1 MTSNLKQNN
10 HQFSTVGSRPHP
22 HNQHQHKTERE
33 DSKMQEDDDE
43 AAEKRQR
50 KERRLRSAIEQIA
63 PEEHHYDCGEGSN
76 KSLAKHPT
84 SSSSLSSGG
93 IQQYHVVITKTQG
106 RVERR
111 RASSLRLISDYL
123 VATDKKENARR
134 QMNQRRSKER
144 NQTRQRSDKSCR
156 ALEEVIAPAWE
167 ACSTQKSAWDTK
179 EAIEKQQDRCT
190 ALIRAKDDLIQDH
203 SFFRR
208 LADDDHAASLKDHTG
223 TFDAL
228 KHSIESELLEMQQL
242 FEEELDTIEEA
253 FADDRA
259 KLLESNQD
267 EIANLIL
274 EKSHLQL
281 HHIQTNQSRREG
293 NLGDIQEK
301 RTRSREE
308 HAKLKASLEDQVCEL
323 EQKLEKAKSS
333 HQMNA
338 NKLDCVVRIL
348 SERNEEAAA
357 IIKKQKKR
365 LVQSKANFNESRDQ
379 NLEDEKRG
387 DKQVAA
393 LIRDCKA
400 FDARNKGLW
409 TKSRRFEL
417 HDEGW
422 YQALLDMH
430 IDELSQLADK
440 TKRFESEIACRLRGK
455 GGGSLM
461 EMPRHQTG
469 PRVSKEEEILD
480 KLSST
485 IDESAYRGWVELES
499 QLEAYKDVL
508 DDRRRN
514 DGTTARIV
522 NDSHKLRRRMKTIA
536 TSEESTE
543 LLCPP
548 TMFLQATK
556 VAL

>member
-1 MTSNLKQNN
+1 MSLSVDMTSNLKQNN
-10 HQFSTVGSRPHP
+10 HQFSTGSRPHP
-22 HNQHQHKTERE
+22 HNQHPKE
-33 DSKMQEDDDE
+33 KMQEDDDE
-43 AAEKRQR
+43 AVEKRQR
-50 KERRLRSAIEQIA
+50 KS
-63 PEEHHYDCGEGSN
+63 
-76 KSLAKHPT
+76 
-84 SSSSLSSGG
+84 
-93 IQQYHVVITKTQG
+93 QG

-111 RASSLRLISDYL
+111 RASSVRLISDYL

-190 ALIRAKDDLIQDH
+190 ALVRARDDIIQDY

-223 TFDAL
+223 TLDAL
-228 KHSIESELLEMQQL
+228 KHSIESELLQMQQL
-242 FEEELDTIEEA
+242 FEEELDTIEAA
-253 FADDRA
+253 FADDRT

-293 NLGDIQEK
+293 NLGDIQGK

-308 HAKLKASLEDQVCEL
+308 YAKLKWDQVCEL

-338 NKLDCVVRIL
+338 NKLDYNLRIL

-365 LVQSKANFNESRDQ
+365 LVQSKTSFNERRDQ
-379 NLEDEKRG
+379 HWEAEKSG

-393 LIRDCKA
+393 LFRDCKA
-400 FDARNKGLW
+400 LEARNRGLW

-417 HDEGW
+417 NDEGK
-422 YQALLDMH
+422 YQALLDLH
-430 IDELSQLADK
+430 VDELSQLADK
-440 TKRFESEIACRLRGK
+440 TKRCESEMACRLRCK
-455 GGGSLM
+455 GGNSPM
-461 EMPRHQTG
+461 EPPQYQTAG
-469 PRVSKEEEILD
+469 PPVFKEEDILD

-485 IDESAYRGWVELES
+485 IDESTYQGWVELES
-499 QLEAYKDVL
+499 KLEAYKDVL
-508 DDRRRN
+508 DNRRRT
-514 DGTTARIV
+514 GIAISRIA
-522 NDSHKLRRRMKTIA
+522 DECHKLEGRMKTIA
-536 TSEESTE
+536 ASEESTE
-543 LLCPP
+543 LICPP
-548 TMFLQATK
+548 TMFVQATK
-556 VAL
+556 VGL